1 MQLDRNEVVAGQADE
16 RGTDAVYHLWFE
28 QFKQVSWLGATAAGG
43 ALFLLQVLTGIE
55 LTSRYG
61 VAVALC
67 ALAAA
72 VSVLGQIRL
81 VEAATHGQP
90 VGRELRVFLYAA
102 VMLLSAGV
110 GLLVGILT

>member
-1 MQLDRNEVVAGQADE
+1 MELEEKEVVPGRTAGP
-16 RGTDAVYHLWFE
+16 GPDAVYHLWFE

-43 ALFLLQVLTGIE
+43 ALFLLQVLSGVE

-81 VEAATHGQP
+81 VEAATDGKP
-90 VGRELRVFLYAA
+90 VRRELRAFLYAA

>member
-1 MQLDRNEVVAGQADE
+1 MELDRQEAVPARADG
-16 RGTDAVYHLWFE
+16 RGTEAVYHLWFE

-43 ALFLLQVLTGIE
+43 ALFLLQVLADLE
-55 LTSRYG
+55 LSSRYG

-72 VSVLGQIRL
+72 MAVLGQIRL
-81 VEAATHGQP
+81 VETATNGHP
-90 VGRELRVFLYAA
+90 VGREHRLFLYAA
-102 VMLLSAGV
+102 IMLLSAGV

>member
-1 MQLDRNEVVAGQADE
+1 MQLDRNEVVPGRADG
-16 RGTDAVYHLWFE
+16 RGTDAVYQLWFE

-43 ALFLLQVLTGIE
+43 ALFLLQILSGIE

-61 VAVALC
+61 IAVALC

-81 VEAATHGQP
+81 VEAATDGQP
-90 VGRELRVFLYAA
+90 VGRELRGFLYAA
-102 VMLLSAGV
+102 LVLLSAGV
-110 GLLVGILT
+110 GLLVGMLT

>member
-1 MQLDRNEVVAGQADE
+1 MHVDRKEAVEE
-16 RGTDAVYHLWFE
+16 RSSDAIYHLWFE

-43 ALFLLQVLTGIE
+43 ALLILQVLTDVE

-61 VAVALC
+61 VAVAMC

-81 VEAATHGQP
+81 VERATDGQP
-90 VGRELRVFLYAA
+90 VGRELRGFLYAA
-102 VMLLSAGV
+102 IALLSAGV